1 MDFLKNIFERTPI
14 SKKIGFEDMK
24 IVLNSRI
31 NNEYLIINT
40 MPIHFQNNLILG
52 TINALLEESVINRII
67 ENYEMSSIKIILYG
81 INSQDNSP
89 EKKSEQFASLGFT
102 EIYIYTGGMF
112 EWLLLQEIY
121 SESEFPTTGKT
132 KFSDILNYKG
142 ATLLSTVKYI
152 TNY

>member
-1 MDFLKNIFERTPI
+1 MDFFKNIFERTPI

-31 NNEYLIINT
+31 NGEYILINT

-52 TINALLEESVINRII
+52 TINGLLEESIINRFLD
-67 ENYEMSSIKIILYG
+67 NYEMKRIKIVLYG
-81 INSQDNSP
+81 MNSQDNSP

-112 EWLLLQEIY
+112 EWLLLQELY
-121 SESEFPTTGKT
+121 SDSEFPTTGKT

-142 ATLLSTVKYI
+142 TTVLSTVKFI